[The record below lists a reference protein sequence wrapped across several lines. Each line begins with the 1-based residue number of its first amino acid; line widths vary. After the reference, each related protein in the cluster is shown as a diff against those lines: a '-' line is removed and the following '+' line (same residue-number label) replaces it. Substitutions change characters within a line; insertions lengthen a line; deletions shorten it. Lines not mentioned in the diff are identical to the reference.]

1 MLQLYV
7 SLIFFKIFEV
17 ACDSSGI
24 GIRGVLAQEGYLVAY
39 FSEKLNDAKQ
49 KYSTY
54 NKEFYPVIHALC
66 YWRYYLLPQD
76 FVLFSDHE
84 ALKYIYF

>member
-1 MLQLYV
+1 MPQLCV
-7 SLIFFKIFEV
+7 SLIFLKIFEV
-17 ACDSSGI
+17 ACDASDI
-24 GIRGVLAQEGYLVAY
+24 GIRGVFAQERYLVAY
-39 FSEKLNDAKQ
+39 FREKLNDAKQ

-54 NKEFYPVIHALC
+54 NKEFYPVIQALR
-66 YWRYYLLPQD
+66 YWRHYLLPQD